1 MLQTTQ
7 LIGFGA
13 GVSGG
18 LSALTNIT
26 ASMWNGATSG
36 WTTSGNSALRNTGGS
51 GSKGIRIFNSAPV
64 LDADF
69 VFQWRQL
76 GDGNSSTSS
85 AWGMYDIAED
95 STFNSTEYRMGQ
107 ASMTNSFWLLATNA
121 NQFET
126 YKGNTD
132 LTSSITFSNNDIFKY
147 QRTGTSLKLFVAD
160 VEKQEWTGVTQS
172 LRFCITGFQADG
184 SNSIDS
190 IQFQN

>member
-26 ASMWNGATSG
+26 ASMWDGVTAG
-36 WTTSGNSALRNTGGS
+36 WSTSGNSALRNTGSS

-95 STFNSTEYRMGQ
+95 STFNSGEYRMGQ
-107 ASMTNSFWLLATNA
+107 ASMTNSFWLLCTAA

-132 LTSSITFSNNDIFKY
+132 LTANISFSVNDIFKY
-147 QRTGTSLKLFVAD
+147 QRTGTSLKLFVAG

-172 LRFCITGFQADG
+172 LRFCITGFQDDG
-184 SNSIDS
+184 SNSIDQ

>member
-1 MLQTTQ
+1 MLLVNQ
-7 LIGFGA
+7 LSGFGA
-13 GVSGG
+13 GASGLG
-18 LSALTNIT
+18 PLTAIT

-36 WTTSGNSALRNTGGS
+36 WTTSGNSASRDTGGN
-51 GSKGIRIFNSAPV
+51 GAKGIRIFNSAPV

-76 GDGNSSTSS
+76 GDGNSNTST
-85 AWGMYDIAED
+85 AWGMYDISED

-107 ASMTNSFWLLATNA
+107 ASMTNSFWLLCTAA

-160 VEKQEWTGVTQS
+160 VEKQEWTGVSQS

-184 SNSIDS
+184 SANIDS
-190 IQFQN
+190 VQFQV